1 MPQLSNEDVVRAYA
15 RANEAHDADRLTEL
29 RHPDWTAEWPQSGE
43 RVRGD
48 ANMRALDEHWPG
60 GEPEPRA
67 TRVVGSEDRWVITP
81 GYTLQRIVGSG
92 DFWWADGTITYPD
105 GSTWFLALLME
116 LRDGR
121 VYRETV
127 YFAEPFEAQAWCAQW
142 VERMD

>member
-1 MPQLSNEDVVRAYA
+1 MSQLSNEDVVRAYA
-15 RANEAHDADRLTEL
+15 RAHETHDADGLTEL

-48 ANMRALDEHWPG
+48 ANARALDEHWPG
-60 GEPEPRA
+60 GVPEPH
-67 TRVVGSEDRWVITP
+67 TSRVVGSEDRWVITP

-105 GSTWFLALLME
+105 GSTWFLALLLE

-127 YFAEPFEAQAWCAQW
+127 YFAEPFEAQAWRAPW